1 MIWQAFFRFNQLYK
15 YFCGGERVVEC
26 AVMIELDA
34 VIIRNGVEFVVGQK
48 QHALRQR
55 HRVVSFLFEHIIVLC
70 AVIGN
75 KLKIELHVVPHEI
88 ASLAEFE
95 KVGNDFAD
103 LGRVPDHIVG
113 NARNLDILLFQSAL
127 GIDEGCELF
136 GYFAVHDLDRADLRD
151 RVHATA
157 YGRIVEPRRFQVEH
171 DKGIVDEIFRHLRR
185 IEEVHLAV
193 IDKLLGRDAGIMQV
207 HRLPLSLFGNETR
220 ARAHG

>member
-1 MIWQAFFRFNQLYK
+1 ML
-15 YFCGGERVVEC
+15 C
-26 AVMIELDA
+26 ASVT
-34 VIIRNGVEFVVGQK
+34 VS
-48 QHALRQR
+48 
-55 HRVVSFLFEHIIVLC
+55 VSFLFEHIIVLC

-113 NARNLDILLFQSAL
+113 NARDLDILLFQFAL
-127 GIDEGCELF
+127 WIDEGCELF

-171 DKGIVDEIFRHLRR
+171 HEIAARKTCGQRRVLEQVDLVVVGDLFGNDQLIPRG
-185 IEEVHLAV
+185 AG
-193 IDKLLGRDAGIMQV
+193 LLGRFSG
-207 HRLPLSLFGNETR
+207 TK
-220 ARAHG
+220 